1 MGDLSER
8 QKEIIK
14 AALSIISEKGI
25 QELTTKN
32 LSKRLKISE
41 PALYRHFKNK
51 IDILVTILSEYK
63 ITMET
68 IAEDV
73 RQSDHEPM
81 EKMQMFYHAI
91 FTRFSEIPSLTS
103 VIFAEEIFRNEK
115 KLTRAVLEIM
125 RFAHAQIAV
134 HVEQGQGQKQI
145 RNDIPKEH
153 IVYML
158 MGMHRL
164 LVTRWRMSDFGFN
177 LLDEH
182 AAIWKTIRK
191 LYLTDSKND

>member
-1 MGDLSER
+1 MGELSER
-8 QKEIIK
+8 QKKIIN

-32 LSKRLKISE
+32 LARRLKISE

-63 ITMET
+63 ITLET
-68 IAEDV
+68 IANEV

-81 EKMQMFYHAI
+81 EKMQMFYRAI
-91 FTRFSEIPSLTS
+91 FIRFSETPSLTS

-115 KLTRAVLEIM
+115 KLSKAVLDIM
-125 RFAHAQIAV
+125 RYAHAQIAV
-134 HVEQGQGQKQI
+134 HVEQGQKQRQI
-145 RNDIPKEH
+145 RNDLPKEH
-153 IVYML
+153 MVYLL

-182 AAIWKTIRK
+182 AAIWTTIRK
-191 LYLTDSKND
+191 LYLTELKNN

>member
-1 MGDLSER
+1 MGELSER
-8 QKEIIK
+8 QKEITG

-41 PALYRHFKNK
+41 PALYRHFRNK

-63 ITMET
+63 ITMEA
-68 IAEDV
+68 IAEEV
-73 RQSDHEPM
+73 RQSDLEPM
-81 EKMQMFYHAI
+81 EKIGNFFRAV
-91 FTRFSEIPSLTS
+91 FTRFHETPSLTS

-115 KLTRAVLEIM
+115 KLSKAVLEIM
-125 RFAHAQIAV
+125 RFAHIQVIAL
-134 HVEQGQGQKQI
+134 VEQGQKQKHI
-145 RNDIPKEH
+145 RADIPKEH
-153 IVYML
+153 MVYLL

-164 LVTRWRMSDFGFN
+164 LVTRWRMSDFSFN

-182 AAIWKTIRK
+182 AAVWKTFRK
-191 LYLTDSKND
+191 LYLPELKK